1 MFRLAPLSP
10 DHIPAILAIE
20 AVSNGAPW
28 SEQAFVNELTNPQS
42 LFRVALE
49 NGEVVGYGGIWM
61 CIDEAHVTTLATHPD
76 HRRKGIG
83 RRLMVDL
90 LQESK
95 KLGMVCSTLEVR
107 KSNEAAIKLYENLG
121 FQSVSVRKGY
131 YPDNKEDAVI
141 MWMYEL
147 DTWTP

>member
-1 MFRLAPLSP
+1 MFRLAPLTP
-10 DHIPAILAIE
+10 EYIPAIVEIE
-20 AVSNGAPW
+20 VVVNGAPW
-28 SEQAFVNELTNPQS
+28 SEQAFHNELTNGQS
-42 LFRVALE
+42 IFRVALE
-49 NGEVVGYGGIWM
+49 NGAVVGYGGIWM

-76 HRRKGIG
+76 HRRKGVG

-95 KLGMVCSTLEVR
+95 KLGMACSTLEVR
-107 KSNEAAIKLYENLG
+107 KSNEAAIKLYEKLG
-121 FQSVSVRKGY
+121 YQSVSVRKGY

-147 DTWTP
+147 DKWTP